1 MAFVPY
7 MAAGFAVD
15 KLMGG
20 DGLKGAALGGLGGAG
35 LTGAFSGL
43 GGATAA
49 TAGGASSLGSGAAL
63 MGGGSTAATGGA
75 LSSGLGLSS
84 IANPLA
90 GATPLSGSGMG
101 LSSIANPMAGASPIS
116 APTFESLNAMS
127 QVNPATTG
135 GLSEG
140 ISAFTPDGIAGTM
153 DGSTGLFGQ
162 ATSNQ
167 TLNSALTAD
176 KGLLNTALENTPLSS
191 LGNLSNNGMSLLGR
205 SQDAIDSNWAD
216 MSNFEKAQAGM
227 GVASLGTQ
235 DDTKNQIQ
243 AQAPRVIPGKP
254 PGTGIT
260 SANVAANIEQPFTEY
275 SATTIP
281 QNLSREQLEEL
292 KLQELYGY

>member
-43 GGATAA
+43 GGTAA
-49 TAGGASSLGSGAAL
+49 ATTGGASSLGSGAAL

-75 LSSGLGLSS
+75 LGSGMGISSIANPLAGASPLSSSGMGLSS

-90 GATPLSGSGMG
+90 GA
-101 LSSIANPMAGASPIS
+101 SPIS
-116 APTFESLNAMS
+116 TPTLESLNAMS

-140 ISAFTPDGIAGTM
+140 ISAFTPDGISGTV
-153 DGSTGLFGQ
+153 GGNTGLFGQ
-162 ATSNQ
+162 LTSNQ
-167 TLNSALTAD
+167 ALNSSLTAD
-176 KGLLNTALENTPLSS
+176 KGLLNTALENTPIGKIASPV
-191 LGNLSNNGMSLLGR
+191 GDLLGQAQ
-205 SQDAIDSNWAD
+205 SGIDEGWEE
-216 MSNFEKAQAGM
+216 MSNLEKAQAGM

-235 DDTKNQIQ
+235 DDTKNRIQ
-243 AQAPRVIPGKP
+243 AQAPVVIPGKP
-254 PGTGIT
+254 TGTGVT
-260 SANVAANIEQPFTEY
+260 AANVGINVQRPFTEY
-275 SATTIP
+275 AATTYGIP
-281 QNLSREQLEEL
+281 KEEEIRARNLL
-292 KLQELYGY
+292 GY